1 MKTLQVYLDD
11 IAMGTITLPADTD
24 YDSVLA
30 VINSRFGQDCWN
42 RIEIVN

>member
-1 MKTLQVYLDD
+1 MTILQVYLDD

-24 YDSVLA
+24 YDSALA

-42 RIEIVN
+42 RIEIMD